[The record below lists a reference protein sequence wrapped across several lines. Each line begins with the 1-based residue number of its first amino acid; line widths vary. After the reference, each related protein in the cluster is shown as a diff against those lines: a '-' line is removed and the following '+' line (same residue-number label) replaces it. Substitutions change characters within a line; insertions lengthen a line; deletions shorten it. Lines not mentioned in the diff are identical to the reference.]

1 MSSTP
6 KKMSSTTKKKT
17 DNVYV
22 SNLNMTD
29 LKKIAEKE
37 KIDITGLTMKEIKS
51 KIASDSRN
59 FPKRINI
66 LRMQWAAGD
75 DDASV
80 MPSTQGNVVEDD
92 DTVEQLKMIDE
103 ARAKKLEIVRT
114 KAETKG
120 SIREAGTLRKYYDNL
135 IKLVNAKRMTKAQL
149 EEQLHVMDTERRP
162 RMEAERVER
171 IESNDMYHEIQRRID
186 KTKENEKKGKAKTPA
201 PSPASTPNPS
211 PPVSPKAQAVPTAK
225 TTRTKS
231 PPVSPKNDEDTR
243 DYKQVKFQ
251 GLTAHENSQ
260 AKVHVKSA
268 QIQITKSDIEKEL
281 EKQRNRR
288 FSFHAPKIVYNSHW
302 GRDAGKMSSELF

>member
-6 KKMSSTTKKKT
+6 KKKT
-17 DNVYV
+17 DYVYV
-22 SNLNMTD
+22 SNMNMRD
-29 LKKIAEKE
+29 LKKVAQKE
-37 KIDITGLTMKEIKS
+37 KIDITGLNMKEIKS

-59 FPKRINI
+59 FPKRFNI

-80 MPSTQGNVVEDD
+80 MPSTQGNAVEDD

-103 ARAKKLEIVRT
+103 AREKTLK
-114 KAETKG
+114 KAEISG
-120 SIREAGTLRKYYDNL
+120 RIREAGTLRKYYENL

-149 EEQLHVMDTERRP
+149 QEKLHVMDTETRP
-162 RMEAERVER
+162 RMDTKRGERVER
-171 IESNDMYHEIQRRID
+171 EDMYREIKRRVD
-186 KTKENEKKGKAKTPA
+186 KTTENEKKAKTT
-201 PSPASTPNPS
+201 PSQTPASTPNPS

-225 TTRTKS
+225 TTRAKS
-231 PPVSPKNDEDTR
+231 PPKSPKNDEDTR

-260 AKVHVKSA
+260 AKVHVKTA
-268 QIQITKSDIEKEL
+268 HVQITKSDIEKEL

-302 GRDAGKMSSELF
+302 GRVAGKMSSELF